1 MDIKIKITKKQ
12 LLKLA
17 LFVVVIGA
25 AALLDSY
32 LDKNP
37 VHFKDES
44 NTSNNQHNETN
55 IVYLYSQFNV
65 PGAKVEIQKPTFKK
79 IQPKLHDRLIQK
91 YHQVRNHQVLKAE
104 VETKT
109 SPMISVYHYL
119 AFKNYYFT
127 NPDNDHPPV

>member
-1 MDIKIKITKKQ
+1 MN
-12 LLKLA
+12 L
-17 LFVVVIGA
+17 
-25 AALLDSY
+25 
-32 LDKNP
+32 
-37 VHFKDES
+37 

-65 PGAKVEIQKPTFKK
+65 PVAKVEIQKPTFKK

-109 SPMISVYHYL
+109 SPLISVYHYL

-127 NPDNDHPPV
+127 NPDDDHPPVS